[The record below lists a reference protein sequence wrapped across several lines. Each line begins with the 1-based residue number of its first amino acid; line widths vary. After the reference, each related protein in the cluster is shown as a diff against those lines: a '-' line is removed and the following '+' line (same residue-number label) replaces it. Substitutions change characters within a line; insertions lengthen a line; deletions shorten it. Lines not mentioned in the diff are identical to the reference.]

1 MTLVFNYLKLH
12 GIPRSVG
19 FLHPIIFL
27 ILFISS
33 RVFAYLIL
41 RKFLFS
47 LKKKHIVVCCK
58 INSAETIKNIL
69 KNYNIVYFIT
79 DNINYEKRLI
89 GNIPIYSFS
98 NLNKSLIK
106 ENVKIDYIYIDT
118 KLNSEKNRNKI
129 ITLFQKKK

>member
-1 MTLVFNYLKLH
+1 MYVVKL
-12 GIPRSVG
+12 I
-19 FLHPIIFL
+19 
-27 ILFISS
+27 
-33 RVFAYLIL
+33 
-41 RKFLFS
+41 
-47 LKKKHIVVCCK
+47 
-58 INSAETIKNIL
+58 AETIKNIL

-129 ITLFQKKK
+129 ITLFQKKNKPNIKIIPQIENFLDFQFKDDIKNINIFKKT